1 MIQRRSAAIITLR
14 RFPLSSKSKYAA
26 LLLSSVLVVYAIIGG
41 KFGRVSAQDT
51 SLPQLEVFTQ
61 VYEKVKNDY
70 VDQTS
75 MSNAT
80 LGAIRGLLEQVDPY
94 SGYLN
99 AKDVA
104 FYKDFSFEKTP
115 GIGVV
120 LTRANGYPLVLEAIP
135 GGPGA
140 KAGLKT
146 FDAIEAIDGVPTRE
160 MNLVQAYAYLANPAD
175 KPVTLTLIGNNRS
188 EPETL
193 KVNREVTRP
202 PAVEA
207 KILPM
212 EIGYVRVPLLTQGK
226 ANDVK
231 KQVEDLVKKGATGI
245 ILDLRS
251 SAAGKDTE
259 GYQLANFFVD
269 TGSLGY
275 LQGQKVPRKL
285 FPADPKLA
293 ITKAPL
299 VVLVDG
305 GTGGPAEI
313 AAAAL
318 KDSKR
323 GTLVGTHTFGTGS
336 RQALIPLD
344 GGAAL
349 LISDAKYYSPSG
361 KDLQMDGVAPDM
373 IASKNRSGPDLNSAA
388 TLEAPVRTADP
399 RSEEEIQLEKAIQ
412 VLVCTRN
419 KVELERCIPDAKRAA

>member
-1 MIQRRSAAIITLR
+1 MTVR

-26 LLLSSVLVVYAIIGG
+26 LLLSSVLVVYAIVGG

-61 VYEKVKNDY
+61 VYQKVKNDY

-104 FYKDFSFEKTP
+104 FYKDFNLDKTP

-175 KPVTLTLIGNNRS
+175 KPATLTLIGNNRS
-188 EPETL
+188 EPEIV

-202 PAVEA
+202 PAVEGKLLQMDIA
-207 KILPM
+207 YI
-212 EIGYVRVPLLTQGK
+212 RVPLLTQGK

-231 KQVEDLVKKGATGI
+231 KQLDDLLKRGATGV

-259 GYQLANFFVD
+259 GYTLANYFLD
-269 TGSLGY
+269 SGTLGSLK
-275 LQGQKVPRKL
+275 GQKISTKL
-285 FPADPKLA
+285 FTADPKLA
-293 ITKAPL
+293 VTKAPL

-305 GTGGPAEI
+305 GTGGAAEI

-318 KDSKR
+318 KDTKR
-323 GTLVGTHTFGTGS
+323 GILVGTHTFGTGS
-336 RQALIPLD
+336 RQTLIPLD

-361 KDLQMDGVAPDM
+361 KDLQMDGVAAD
-373 IASKNRSGPDLNSAA
+373 AVVSKSSNRPDLNSAA
-388 TLEAPVRTADP
+388 TLEAPPPPTDP
-399 RSEEEIQLEKAIQ
+399 RSEEEIQLERAIQ
-412 VLVCTRN
+412 VLACQRN
-419 KVELERCIPDAKRAA
+419 KVELQKCLETAARKAA

>member
-1 MIQRRSAAIITLR
+1 M
-14 RFPLSSKSKYAA
+14 SSKSKYAA
-26 LLLSSVLVVYAIIGG
+26 LLLSSVLVVYAIVGG

-61 VYEKVKNDY
+61 VYQKVKNDY

-104 FYKDFSFEKTP
+104 FYKDFNIEKTP
-115 GIGVV
+115 GIGVI
-120 LTRANGYPLVLEAIP
+120 LTRANGYPLILEAIP

-160 MNLVQAYAYLANPAD
+160 MNLVQAYGYLATPAD
-175 KPVTLTLIGNNRS
+175 KPATLTLIGNNRS
-188 EPETL
+188 EPEIV

-202 PAVEA
+202 PGVEGKLLQMDIA
-207 KILPM
+207 YI
-212 EIGYVRVPLLTQGK
+212 RVPLLSQGK
-226 ANDVK
+226 ANEVK
-231 KQVEDLVKKGATGI
+231 KQLDDLLKRGATGV

-259 GYQLANFFVD
+259 GYTLANYFVESG
-269 TGSLGY
+269 TLGY
-275 LQGQKVPRKL
+275 LQGQKVPRKV

-293 ITKAPL
+293 VTKAPL

-305 GTGGPAEI
+305 GTGGAAEI

-323 GTLVGTHTFGTGS
+323 ATLVGTHTFGTGS
-336 RQALIPLD
+336 RQTLIPLD

-361 KDLQMDGVAPDM
+361 KDLQADGVAAD
-373 IASKNRSGPDLNSAA
+373 AVVSKNNNRPDLNSAA
-388 TLEAPVRTADP
+388 TLEAPPPTTDP
-399 RSEEEIQLEKAIQ
+399 RSEDEIQLERAIQ
-412 VLVCTRN
+412 VLVCQRN
-419 KVELERCIPDAKRAA
+419 KIELQKCLETPARKAA

>member
-1 MIQRRSAAIITLR
+1 MTVR

-26 LLLSSVLVVYAIIGG
+26 LLLSSVLVVYAIVGG

-61 VYEKVKNDY
+61 VYQKVKNDY

-104 FYKDFSFEKTP
+104 FYKDFNIEKTP
-115 GIGVV
+115 GIGVI
-120 LTRANGYPLVLEAIP
+120 LTRANGYPLILEAIP

-160 MNLVQAYAYLANPAD
+160 MNLVQAYGYLATPAD
-175 KPVTLTLIGNNRS
+175 KPATLTLIGNNRS
-188 EPETL
+188 EPEIV

-202 PAVEA
+202 PGVEGKLLQMDIA
-207 KILPM
+207 YI
-212 EIGYVRVPLLTQGK
+212 RVPLLSQGK
-226 ANDVK
+226 ANEVK
-231 KQVEDLVKKGATGI
+231 KQLDDLLKRGATGV

-259 GYQLANFFVD
+259 GYTLANYFVESG
-269 TGSLGY
+269 TLGY
-275 LQGQKVPRKL
+275 LQGQKVPRKV

-293 ITKAPL
+293 VTKAPL

-305 GTGGPAEI
+305 GTGGAAEI

-323 GTLVGTHTFGTGS
+323 ATLVGTHTFGTGS
-336 RQALIPLD
+336 RQTLIPLD

-361 KDLQMDGVAPDM
+361 KDLQADGVAAD
-373 IASKNRSGPDLNSAA
+373 AVVSKNNNRPDLNSAA
-388 TLEAPVRTADP
+388 TLEAPPPTTDP
-399 RSEEEIQLEKAIQ
+399 RSEDEIQLERAIQ
-412 VLVCTRN
+412 VLVCQRN
-419 KVELERCIPDAKRAA
+419 KIELQKCLETPARKAA